1 MKFALTI
8 LIVCACCLTAFV
20 CSAQPT
26 SWSNHG
32 GNQKRNG
39 LSPVE
44 GPSSLS
50 QLWTAARPGVFGM
63 PGLIEGNRFVTMR
76 FQSLTNAPVECLNL
90 STGALL
96 WSRDVTGGTGRSL
109 PVGIKNGKVFVVR
122 LLESANDSLF
132 ALDAATGNRLWTS
145 PLCVSTY
152 ITESANFDNN
162 GNLILTY
169 INKMR
174 CISHVDGSL
183 IWENN
188 FIGLASGSAEMSI
201 NPENNTGYTM
211 EQIGG
216 VYYIWAWDLNNG
228 NKKYKHIIS
237 NPSGDFQQTCPVYI
251 GKDGTVFV
259 YNSSDNVSAYSDN
272 GIQLTQ
278 LWSTD
283 IGTSYPF
290 SYCCVGPDNS
300 FYVPSESR
308 ILRFNPLNGA
318 LVDSSETIGL
328 TTFNFI
334 RLSADASGKIFA
346 SNAENN
352 IYAFSA
358 GLQTLWSDFIPNNN
372 TCGVAIGSNGVMVVS
387 GSGVIK
393 AYSSGCKGLIQAS
406 PDTCLGKQVAFSILG
421 PSLQSVSW
429 NFGDPGSGSANT
441 STAQTPVHVFSGT
454 GDYQVQAI
462 ATFACGVD
470 TLNYTIRIADCSCT
484 GNISASVQDSCAGD
498 FAFSVNSIR
507 SIQQLQWNFGDPQ
520 SGNANTSTQLQPQH
534 RFSQPGRFD
543 VSAVVQFS
551 CGTDT
556 LRFTVNVPE
565 CVCSGVIRSIGPDSC
580 GETISFSVES
590 DKSLLLVSWNF
601 GNPASGALNSSSEF
615 APVHRYG
622 ASGNYKVRAIVLFD
636 CGLDT
641 LEKNLTIRLCEKA
654 PCEIFIPNALTP
666 NGDGV
671 NEGFCPRA
679 NCAFEEYELQLY
691 NRWGQQIFQSKNP
704 GEEWMPGVEGQ
715 AGDVYFYTIRYRFA
729 VGQTVQEKGTLT
741 LLGKQ
746 Q

>member
-1 MKFALTI
+1 MKKNHIQCFNLPSVSNLKIRILKFAHTI
-8 LIVCACCLTAFV
+8 LIVCACCMTVFV

-39 LSPVE
+39 LSPVV
-44 GPSSLS
+44 GPSTFS
-50 QLWTAARPGVFGM
+50 QLWNNARPGVFGM

-76 FQSLTNAPVECLNL
+76 FKSLTNAPVECLNL

-211 EQIGG
+211 DQIGG

-237 NPSGDFQQTCPVYI
+237 NPSGDSQQTCPVYI

-406 PDTCLGKQVAFSILG
+406 SDTCEGNQVAFSVLG
-421 PSLQSVSW
+421 PALQAISW
-429 NFGDPGSGSANT
+429 NFDDPGSGAANT
-441 STAQTPVHVFSGT
+441 STAQTPVHVFSDSGT
-454 GDYQVQAI
+454 FQVQAI

-484 GNISASVQDSCAGD
+484 GNIAASV
-498 FAFSVNSIR
+498 
-507 SIQQLQWNFGDPQ
+507 
-520 SGNANTSTQLQPQH
+520 
-534 RFSQPGRFD
+534 
-543 VSAVVQFS
+543 
-551 CGTDT
+551 
-556 LRFTVNVPE
+556 
-565 CVCSGVIRSIGPDSC
+565 PDSC

-622 ASGNYKVRAIVLFD
+622 ASGNYKLRAIALFD

-679 NCAFEEYELQLY
+679 NCTFEEYELQLY

-715 AGDVYFYTIRYRFA
+715 AGVVYFYTIRYRFA
-729 VGQTVQEKGTLT
+729 GGQTAQEKGTLT

>member
-1 MKFALTI
+1 
-8 LIVCACCLTAFV
+8 
-20 CSAQPT
+20 
-26 SWSNHG
+26 
-32 GNQKRNG
+32 
-39 LSPVE
+39 
-44 GPSSLS
+44 
-50 QLWTAARPGVFGM
+50 
-63 PGLIEGNRFVTMR
+63 
-76 FQSLTNAPVECLNL
+76 
-90 STGALL
+90 
-96 WSRDVTGGTGRSL
+96 
-109 PVGIKNGKVFVVR
+109 
-122 LLESANDSLF
+122 
-132 ALDAATGNRLWTS
+132 
-145 PLCVSTY
+145 
-152 ITESANFDNN
+152 
-162 GNLILTY
+162 
-169 INKMR
+169 
-174 CISHVDGSL
+174 
-183 IWENN
+183 
-188 FIGLASGSAEMSI
+188 
-201 NPENNTGYTM
+201 
-211 EQIGG
+211 
-216 VYYIWAWDLNNG
+216 
-228 NKKYKHIIS
+228 
-237 NPSGDFQQTCPVYI
+237 
-251 GKDGTVFV
+251 
-259 YNSSDNVSAYSDN
+259 
-272 GIQLTQ
+272 

-406 PDTCLGKQVAFSILG
+406 SDTCEGNQVAFSVLG
-421 PSLQSVSW
+421 PALQAISW
-429 NFGDPGSGSANT
+429 NFDDPGSGAANT
-441 STAQTPVHVFSGT
+441 STAQTPVHVFSDSGT
-454 GDYQVQAI
+454 FQVQAI

-484 GNISASVQDSCAGD
+484 GNIAASV
-498 FAFSVNSIR
+498 
-507 SIQQLQWNFGDPQ
+507 
-520 SGNANTSTQLQPQH
+520 
-534 RFSQPGRFD
+534 
-543 VSAVVQFS
+543 
-551 CGTDT
+551 
-556 LRFTVNVPE
+556 
-565 CVCSGVIRSIGPDSC
+565 PDSC

-622 ASGNYKVRAIVLFD
+622 ASGNYKLRAIALFD

-715 AGDVYFYTIRYRFA
+715 AGVVYFYTIRYRFA
-729 VGQTVQEKGTLT
+729 GGQTAQEKGTLT